1 MALLDTIADFL
12 EQMDPED
19 AAELLAEMMELHE
32 EDYMSARWLEA
43 QENVEYS
50 DIDEFRTQDIL
61 DEDLEGLD
69 LEEVGS

>member
-1 MALLDTIADFL
+1 MALLDTIAEFL
-12 EQMDPED
+12 EHMDPAD
-19 AAELLAEMMELHE
+19 AAELLAEMMELPE

-43 QENVEYS
+43 TEEVEYS
-50 DIDEFRTQDIL
+50 DITELRTQDVL